1 MRVIRGIGVLPIK
14 AILIRAVHLVR
25 YILAKGVLGI

>member
-1 MRVIRGIGVLPIK
+1 MRVIRGIGVL